1 MTRRRSSFI
10 RRGRWSPRLVP
21 GLTAL
26 LLAVC
31 LLPLLPA
38 TARAA
43 DPPPPSAPAA
53 RAAVAAM
60 QPGWNLGNTYDAI
73 PDETS
78 WGNPPVTRELLRKV
92 KSEGFRSIRLPVT
105 WGVHQGAA
113 PDYAIDPAWMAK
125 VRQVVDWALDED
137 LYVMINMHH
146 DSWMWVNNLSAD
158 HDAVLARYTATW
170 TQIVAEFRDKPSR
183 LVFES
188 INEPTFSGTSGDDQ
202 NYRLLDELNTA
213 FHRIVRASG
222 GGNTDRLLVLPTL
235 YTNADQ
241 GRLDALAAHLTAL
254 RDPMVVTTVHFYG
267 WWPFSVNIA
276 GYTRFDATSETD
288 LTETFDRVYNTF
300 VAHGIPVII
309 GEYALLAYDHN
320 RPGIIERGEQRKYF
334 EFLGNYA
341 RERQLTTML
350 WDAGQFLNRNTLQWR
365 DPELFAQIRSSW
377 TTRSGTASS
386 DLLFLPKSGAI
397 TSRTLTLN
405 PNGTDF
411 QGLRQGSR
419 TLVQGTDYTVSGNQL
434 TLTAAALTELAG
446 ARTYGVNATLEAGFS
461 RGVPWR
467 IDMISYDTPVL
478 SNASGTTSGGMTIP
492 TRFRG
497 DMLATMEA
505 RYDDGSNAGPAN
517 WTPYQQWDTAFSAYT
532 GDSIKLTPDF
542 ANSLGDGSRVTL
554 TFHFWSG
561 ALVTY
566 YVTRTGDTL
575 TGTTA

>member
-1 MTRRRSSFI
+1 MTRRLADLLRRRHRPSRSL
-10 RRGRWSPRLVP
+10 PRLA
-21 GLTAL
+21 AL
-26 LLAVC
+26 LLAIA
-31 LLPLLPA
+31 LLPLVPA
-38 TARAA
+38 TAQAA
-43 DPPPPSAPAA
+43 DPPPPSAPSA
-53 RAAVAAM
+53 RSAVAAM

-78 WGNPPVTRELLRKV
+78 WGNPPVTRALLKKV
-92 KSEGFRSIRLPVT
+92 KSQGFRSIRLPVT

-113 PDYAIDPAWMAK
+113 PDHTIDPAWMAK
-125 VRQVVDWALDED
+125 VRQVVDLALDEN
-137 LYVMINMHH
+137 LYVLLNMHH
-146 DSWMWVNNLSAD
+146 DSWMWVNSLSTD

-170 TQIVAEFRDKPSR
+170 TQIAAEFRDKPSR

-188 INEPTFSGTSGDDQ
+188 INEPTFSGTSGDDE
-202 NYRLLDELNTA
+202 NYRLLAELNTV
-213 FHRIVRASG
+213 FHRIVRESG
-222 GGNTDRLLVLPTL
+222 GRNADRLLVLPTL
-235 YTNADQ
+235 YTNSEQ
-241 GRLDALAAHLTAL
+241 GRLDALATELADL
-254 RDPMVVTTVHFYG
+254 RDPMVATTIHFYG

-276 GYTRFDATSETD
+276 GYTRFDSTSQQD
-288 LTETFDRVYNTF
+288 LTEQFDRVYNTF

-334 EFLGNYA
+334 EFLGDYA
-341 RERQLTTML
+341 RRRDLTTML
-350 WDAGQFLNRNTLQWR
+350 WDAGQFLNRDTLQWR

-386 DLLFLPKSGAI
+386 DLVFLAKSAAI
-397 TSRTLTLN
+397 TDQTLTLN

-411 QGLRQGSR
+411 QGLRHGSR
-419 TLVQGTDYTVSGNQL
+419 NLLKGKDYTVSGNQL
-434 TLTAAALTELAG
+434 TLTSAALTELAG
-446 ARTYGVNATLEAGFS
+446 DRSYGVDATLEARFS

-467 IDMISYDTPVL
+467 IDVVTYDTPVL
-478 SNASGTTSGGMTIP
+478 SDASGDAGGLTVP

-505 RYDDGSNAGPAN
+505 NYDDGGNAGPAD
-517 WTPYQQWDTAFSAYT
+517 WTSYQQWDSAFSAYT

-542 ANSLGDGSRVTL
+542 VKSLREDSRVTL

-561 ALVTY
+561 TSVTY
-566 YVTRTGDTL
+566 HVTRTGSTV